1 MLMNKLS
8 FTVISFLILL
18 VAGCYA
24 EEQVE
29 VVLLDVEVPAS
40 TEHPEGMLEI
50 ESEADTYVAMY
61 LPDVV
66 YANHEGRDLKVQIVM
81 PEDRSG
87 LNSDSTENAVSLYP
101 LIVFVQGSAWLPQ
114 NVYAAIPQL
123 SDFAHQGYVVAS
135 VAYRPST
142 EAKAPAQV
150 QDVKTAIRFLRANA
164 KRFNIDPNRIGI
176 WGDSSGGHMASLV
189 GTSEG
194 VEAFLTADYAGH
206 SSAVQAVVNFYGPTD
221 FRKMN
226 SFPTRI
232 DHDAPDSPE
241 SMVIGGPIQDAAFA
255 DEVAAY
261 NPITYISP
269 EKTVPPFLILH
280 GDQDDLVPFNQSVL
294 LFESLRDAGQEVT
307 FYKVKGAGHGNR
319 FWTPAVLEI
328 VHTFFDRH
336 LEDEL
341 TIAR

>member
-1 MLMNKLS
+1 MNKLS
-8 FTVISFLILL
+8 FTVVSFVILL

-24 EEQVE
+24 EEQAE

-40 TEHPEGMLEI
+40 TEYPEGMLEI
-50 ESEADTYVAMY
+50 ESEADDYVAIY
-61 LPDVV
+61 LPDIE
-66 YANHEGRDLKVQIVM
+66 YASPGGRALKMQILM
-81 PEDRSG
+81 PEDRG
-87 LNSDSTENAVSLYP
+87 GEPATDAPAYP

-114 NVYAAIPQL
+114 GVYAAIPQL

-150 QDVKTAIRFLRANA
+150 QDVKTAIRFLRENA
-164 KRFNIDPNRIGI
+164 ERFNIDPSRIGI
-176 WGDSSGGHMASLV
+176 WGDSSGGHMASMV
-189 GTSEG
+189 GTSDG
-194 VEAFLTADYAGH
+194 VDDFLTDDYIGH

-241 SMVIGGPIQDAAFA
+241 SMVIGGPIQDPVFA
-255 DEVAAY
+255 DKVAAY

-269 EKTVPPFLILH
+269 EKTLPPFLILH
-280 GDQDDLVPFNQSVL
+280 GDQDGLVPFNQSVL

-319 FWTPAVLEI
+319 FWTPGVLEI
-328 VHTFFDRH
+328 VHTFFDRQ
-336 LEDEL
+336 LKGEL
-341 TIAR
+341 TIER